1 MKLKWSDTLDIAILL
16 EEKFPNEDNV
26 NLRYTDLHQWIVN
39 LPEFSDDPNSSNE
52 KILGQFK
59 WLGLMKEINDKF
71 FRFYKN

>member
-16 EEKFPNEDNV
+16 EENFPKEDNG

-52 KILGQFK
+52 KNLEAIQMA
-59 WLGLMKEINDKF
+59 WIDERD
-71 FRFYKN
+71 